1 MMTRKAAI
9 DIPDLTVLMPMHNN
23 ARFLHETVASILNQ
37 TYSIFRFLIIDD
49 GSTENNCEI
58 IRSFNDPR
66 IDLIELPENI
76 GITRA
81 LNRGLAMIDTPFV
94 ARMDADDIAMPLR
107 FERQMVLMRQSGPRV
122 AVVGTEVKCID
133 AENKTLE
140 STRPELKEKH
150 PSTFVE
156 FLFTS
161 LKGKYCLNHPSVLFK
176 RDVIIRLGQYDET
189 FPIAQDFDLWVRL
202 ALAGYEAK
210 IITDPLLA
218 YRIHKNQ
225 ISTAT
230 RSRQL
235 EARLRAYEKFLSAIL
250 GCPPPDSIKH
260 FLRDDNLFWEEVSGE
275 RKMEEFINHLKILL
289 DKIESCVPM
298 EENEYHKL
306 QHLFQKHARK
316 IANNAKSSP
325 TSNITR
331 ALLQFSHT
339 INSKLLPAELAV

>member
-1 MMTRKAAI
+1 MISQTAAI
-9 DIPDLTVLMPMHNN
+9 DAPSLTVLMPMRNN
-23 ARFLHETVASILNQ
+23 ARFLRETVASILNQ
-37 TYSIFRFLIIDD
+37 TYPNFRFLIIDD
-49 GSTENNCEI
+49 GSTENNCDI

-66 IDLIELPENI
+66 IELVELPENI
-76 GITRA
+76 GLTKT

-107 FERQMVLMRQSGPRV
+107 FERQMALMRQSGPRV

-150 PSTFVE
+150 PSFFVE

-176 RDVIIRLGQYDET
+176 RDVIIRLGRYDET
-189 FPIAQDFDLWVRL
+189 FPIAQDFDLWMRL
-202 ALAGYEAK
+202 ALAGYEAR

-218 YRIHKNQ
+218 YRIHEHQ

-230 RSRQL
+230 RGRQL
-235 EARLRAYEKFLSAIL
+235 KARSRAHEKFLSAVL

-260 FLRDDNLFWEEVSGE
+260 FLRDDNLFWEEVAGE
-275 RKMEEFINHLKILL
+275 GKMEEFIKHLKILL
-289 DKIESCVPM
+289 DRIKFCVPM

-306 QHLFQKHARK
+306 QHLFQKHARRQ
-316 IANNAKSSP
+316 AG
-325 TSNITR
+325 
-331 ALLQFSHT
+331 
-339 INSKLLPAELAV
+339 LAAIIGECLVGQYSCVPSVGRG